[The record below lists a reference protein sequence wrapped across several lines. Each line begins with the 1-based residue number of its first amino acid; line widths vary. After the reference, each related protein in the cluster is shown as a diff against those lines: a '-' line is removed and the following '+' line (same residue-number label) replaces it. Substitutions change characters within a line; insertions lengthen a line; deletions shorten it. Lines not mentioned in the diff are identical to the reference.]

1 MLQSLLKTE
10 IIRLL
15 PKWEK
20 ITDLHPTSWQT
31 KYMTF
36 RWGTCNTKI
45 GKIWFNVQLAKR
57 TPECLEYVILHELIH
72 LIEKSHNE
80 RFVSFMDK
88 YMPMWR

>member
-1 MLQSLLKTE
+1 M
-10 IIRLL
+10 